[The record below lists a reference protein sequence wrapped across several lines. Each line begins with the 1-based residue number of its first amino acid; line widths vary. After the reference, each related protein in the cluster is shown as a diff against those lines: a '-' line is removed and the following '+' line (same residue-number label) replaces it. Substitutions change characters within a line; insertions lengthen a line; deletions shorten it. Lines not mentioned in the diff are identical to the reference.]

1 MAAGCTVFPEPLAC
15 SGLIPGRQGKIMAN
29 SFSPDVADKLLD
41 KLSSDDDFRDLFQ
54 KNPRAALRQIGHE
67 TPESTRDVRGADP
80 VLCCYNLEGLASK
93 EAIKAGRDKMKATLT
108 SALPQAMFDLCA
120 N

>member
-1 MAAGCTVFPEPLAC
+1 MAAACTACLEPLAC

-41 KLSSDDDFRDLFQ
+41 KLSSDDEFRDLFQ

-67 TPESTRDVRGADP
+67 TPDSNRDVRGADP
-80 VLCCYNLEGLASK
+80 VLCCYNLQGLASK
-93 EAIKAGRDKMKATLT
+93 EAIKVAVTAIRAAADAIETQL
-108 SALPQAMFDLCA
+108 
-120 N
+120 